1 MREDKFEEGFR
12 ENGAISMLI
21 KLAGSK
27 YDQVI
32 EICSKYHVPKLT
44 GGPLFIEHE
53 QGTGLV
59 ELEER

>member
-1 MREDKFEEGFR
+1 
-12 ENGAISMLI
+12 MLI
-21 KLAGSK
+21 KLAGTK

-32 EICSKYHVPKLT
+32 KICSKYHVPKLT